1 MSMRWL
7 ISVTAWERAS
17 LWRRIPCAFG
27 RVALLIALLIG
38 LGAELGPPLTIS
50 YIVRREA
57 KELPWINV
65 APQPLKDYSVSD
77 APGTTLSYFGY
88 SFEVPWNAPFN
99 AKAGTEN
106 SSTSGI
112 VGGGFTTGQGLVI
125 IAPAD
130 QSGLFSQITHDKS
143 LGMENVGMIFGGLT
157 KLSAYDQY
165 SALLN
170 MTPSKVRAFGPRADA
185 IRAQMLLM
193 FKGIALP
200 SGLQTGAFSF
210 KFPNKRGF
218 QIGDPRKSRRID
230 LEVLDLAGH
239 YVEIVCIARKD
250 VQLTQPELN
259 RILSSL
265 QMVPVHPTE
274 ASTSAARGPRN

>member
-1 MSMRWL
+1 MRWL
-7 ISVTAWERAS
+7 FRITAWERAS
-17 LWRRIPCAFG
+17 LWRRIPCALG
-27 RVALLIALLIG
+27 RVALLIALIIG
-38 LGAELGPPLTIS
+38 LGAELGPPLTI
-50 YIVRREA
+50 YFTVRWEA
-57 KELPWINV
+57 KKLPWISV

-77 APGTTLSYFGY
+77 ASGTTLSYFGY

-165 SALLN
+165 SALLS

-218 QIGDPRKSRRID
+218 QIGDPRKSKSVA
-230 LEVLDLAGH
+230 LEVLDLSGH
-239 YVEIVCIARKD
+239 YVEIICAANKGI
-250 VQLTQPELN
+250 QLTQPELN
-259 RILSSL
+259 RILSTLHTVPSHSVT
-265 QMVPVHPTE
+265 VPV
-274 ASTSAARGPRN
+274 AVTSALRN